1 MTMRLTS
8 AVILRAA
15 AAALVLTA
23 VIPFGTAGE
32 RCATHFP
39 ELRSFAEN
47 AGGRATPDEP
57 TALSLAEELAIERA
71 LWRDEAAY
79 NRSRLEAVGATVGL
93 ARLDVIDAELAGLF
107 DQLSSLLTSR
117 MPLDETIVEKLLDC
131 GEGSESPPEWPIR
144 SVDGPARGI
153 DPIHREVVV
162 SNQPPDGYHDAP
174 NGVQRRTTKADPA
187 DVWPDDPL
195 HPVVVKAA
203 ELGHDPIATYHFVLN
218 EIRTEHYFGS
228 LKDPAVV
235 LRSGSGNDTDQALLL
250 AELMRASGYPAR
262 LARGV
267 VEYPTGRLK
276 SHFAVTDA
284 ADLEQQ
290 LTTMGAPWSPVGSG
304 IEPAAYRIERFWCE
318 VWIPYGNFRGIELD
332 GSGESWAVLDPEF
345 ENRGTLGER
354 RILNEMGFDAA
365 AFLDDYLTGEFCI
378 PDLEESGA
386 CPEPRSLVVSQVDQY
401 LGGLGDPEN
410 YETLSIPAPAETDEL
425 PILPASMPGHIVSVS
440 WTGLELPMELR
451 HRVHLEARHAGQT
464 LLDAVIPL
472 AELTGREA
480 AVWYEPATPD
490 DEIIVRAFDNFL
502 WNVPPY
508 LVNIVPVVIQRGGE
522 VTRGVEGVGMGR
534 GFTLETT
541 LLTPAGTS
549 TGFSNSE
556 IAGVTTAIGIGAG
569 AIAYETV
576 GEAPGS
582 SLELLSTLV
591 ADYLDANHRFAS
603 ELATL
608 GGHGLAY
615 GSPTFAF
622 IGNEVEVDGSLGL
635 IQTIEWDGLYLD
647 VDSWGPRIAGGG
659 TASRHM
665 WRTLAQ
671 LEGSVAERAVFEG
684 FDVTSVSAD
693 LALII
698 ADSLGIEVITVDQG
712 NLSSVLTSLPYQP
725 GILAEIEAWVLSG
738 GEALIPAQPV
748 DLLDWSGIGYLLVDR
763 STGESRYQLAGGLS
777 GGSTAE
783 PPADAQL
790 EFGLSLW
797 PPSRFPVNSDP
808 TAVVAIRKL
817 TGFDGAEGI
826 VGMEADVDIRVE
838 AVDSRGALVQGV
850 PVLFSSV
857 AGGGNAH
864 RRPGRLSTGSA
875 GPYR

>member
-1 MTMRLTS
+1 MKMRLTS
-8 AVILRAA
+8 PVLLRAA
-15 AAALVLTA
+15 SAALVLIA
-23 VIPFGTAGE
+23 AIPSGWAGE

-39 ELRSFAEN
+39 ELRSFVEN
-47 AGGRATPDEP
+47 AGSRATPDEP
-57 TALSLAEELAIERA
+57 TALSLTEELAIERA
-71 LWRDEAAY
+71 LWRDEAEF
-79 NRSRLEAVGATVGL
+79 NRNRLEAVGATTGL

-107 DQLSSLLTSR
+107 NQLSSLLTGR
-117 MPLDETIVEKLLDC
+117 MPLDETVVEKLLDC
-131 GEGSESPPEWPIR
+131 GEGVDSPPEWPIR
-144 SVDGPARGI
+144 SMDSPARGSE
-153 DPIHREVVV
+153 PIHREVVV

-174 NGVQRRTTKADPA
+174 NAAQRRTTKAVPG

-203 ELGHDPIATYHFVLN
+203 ELGHNPIAAYHFVLN

-262 LARGV
+262 LAHGV

-284 ADLEQQ
+284 AALEEL

-318 VWIPYGNFRGIELD
+318 VWLPYGNFRGIELD

-345 ENRGTLGER
+345 EDRGTLGER
-354 RILNEMGFDAA
+354 RILNEMALDAA
-365 AFLDDYLTGEFCI
+365 AFLDDYLTGEFCV

-386 CPEPRSLVVSQVDQY
+386 CPEPRGLVASLVDQY
-401 LGGLGDPEN
+401 LGGLGEPGS
-410 YETLSIPAPAETDEL
+410 YETLSTPNPADTNEL
-425 PILPASMPGHIVSVS
+425 PILPASMPGHIVSIS
-440 WTGLELPMELR
+440 WTGLEPPMEVR
-451 HRVHLEARHAGQT
+451 HRVHLVARHAGQT

-480 AVWYEPATPD
+480 AIWYEPATTD
-490 DEIIVRAFDNFL
+490 DEIIVRAFDNVL

-508 LVNIVPVVIQRGGE
+508 LVNVVPVVIQRGRE
-522 VTRGVEGVGMGR
+522 VTRGAEGVGMGR
-534 GFTLETT
+534 GFALETA

-556 IAGVTTAIGIGAG
+556 ITGVPTAIGIGAG
-569 AIAYETV
+569 ATTYETV
-576 GEAPGS
+576 GGSPAS
-582 SLELLSTLV
+582 SLEFLSTLV
-591 ADYLDANHRFAS
+591 DDYLDASHRFAS

-615 GSPTFAF
+615 GSPTLAF

-647 VDSWGPRIAGGG
+647 VDSWGPRSAGGD
-659 TASRHM
+659 TDSRRT

-671 LEGSVAERAVFEG
+671 LEGSAAERAAFEAFG
-684 FDVTSVSAD
+684 VTSVSAD

-698 ADSLGIEVITVDQG
+698 ADSLGVQVITVDQG
-712 NLSSVLTSLPYQP
+712 NLASVLTILPFHP

-738 GEALIPAQPV
+738 GEALVPAQPV
-748 DLLDWSGIGYLLVDR
+748 GLLDWFGVGYLLVDR
-763 STGESRYQLAGGLS
+763 TTGEARYQLAGGLS

-797 PPSRFPVNSDP
+797 PPSQFPVNSDP

-817 TGFDGAEGI
+817 AGFDGAEGI
-826 VGMEADVDIRVE
+826 VGHEADVDIRVE
-838 AVDSRGALVQGV
+838 AVDDRGARVQGV
-850 PVLFSSV
+850 PVLFS
-857 AGGGNAH
+857 
-864 RRPGRLSTGSA
+864 
-875 GPYR
+875 